1 MHKKVPMTHVRNVSP
16 GIDGSSVSG
25 TVNFTSSI
33 CEASSSCLKNWVEA
47 SSSQTHHHHHH
58 HHHTCVFPVRGRRI
72 GKAELKLMDKSQ
84 RGKFLHVT
92 ALSEAVSCKASE
104 RISEFCLRD
113 LQARKHQEKRRKKR
127 RYIVTPI
134 THL

>member
-1 MHKKVPMTHVRNVSP
+1 MAHVRNVSP

-33 CEASSSCLKNWVEA
+33 CKASSSCLKNWVEEMGHH
-47 SSSQTHHHHHH
+47 THHHHHH
-58 HHHTCVFPVRGRRI
+58 HHTYVFPIRGRRI

-104 RISEFCLRD
+104 RIPEFCLRD
-113 LQARKHQEKRRKKR
+113 LQARMHQEKRRKKGD
-127 RYIVTPI
+127 I
-134 THL
+134 L